1 MWSADW
7 MAGWLHSTGFAMF
20 AMTALK
26 SLALLAAAW
35 VAAALAG
42 RRSAAARHQ
51 VWTAA
56 FAALLALPLLEVSLP
71 PLRVQHS
78 LPLADVVFR
87 ATAAAPVETAEAR
100 ELVAAGAGGSHSV
113 APPARA
119 IDLRVGLMLLWAA
132 GALLAL
138 AQMLAAMLLL
148 WRMRRR
154 AARFAD
160 PEAHALARALGIR
173 QPVDFLAARP
183 GSMPIAFGLFRPAVF
198 LPSDA
203 ADWSAERRRVVLL
216 HELAHIRR
224 GDLATHVLART
235 ALSLYWWNPLAWM
248 AWRAFLK
255 ERERAADD
263 LVLGAGARASE
274 YAGHL
279 LEVARQMQSS
289 PAIGWAAI
297 CMARRSQL
305 EGRLLAIL
313 DERVNHRAPGRVA
326 AGVAALLAIAVVAP
340 LAAVQ
345 SQDPAQQAL
354 PADVD
359 ATIRAA
365 TAQKNHELL
374 ENAARSAET
383 LRQFDLAQKLMQSAV
398 AIRAEVSGDRST
410 EYGVGLVKLGDVEA
424 AANHLPAAQATYLQ
438 AVSVLGNQPEAAP
451 AYLHLGVGSII
462 KKDYEGAVAYFQ
474 QMQIADPSKAGV
486 ALMWM
491 ALARQRQ
498 GQIEEADSLFRAA
511 LAAQDEK
518 SPEAATINELYA
530 NLLDQ
535 ANRKDEA
542 TQMRASAAEIRKS
555 ARVAAARPLT
565 GDHSPSVYR
574 VGGTVS
580 APMLAFKVEP
590 EYSEEARAAKY
601 QGTVIVGVEIGPDGL
616 AHNAQI
622 VQSLGMGLDQKAI
635 DAVSQWKFKPGV
647 KDGVPVTV
655 AASIEVNFRL
665 L

>member
-1 MWSADW
+1 MWSADRVSE
-7 MAGWLHSTGFAMF
+7 WLHAAGFAMF
-20 AMTALK
+20 AVTALK
-26 SLALLAAAW
+26 SLALVAAAW

-71 PLRVQHS
+71 PLHMRHS
-78 LPLADVVFR
+78 LPLADVVFH
-87 ATAAAPVETAEAR
+87 AAAGARVETPEAR
-100 ELVAAGAGGSHSV
+100 ELAAAGAAPHSMS
-113 APPARA
+113 PPARP
-119 IDLRVGLMLLWAA
+119 IDLRLCVMLLWAA
-132 GALLAL
+132 GALVAL
-138 AQMLAAMLLL
+138 AQMLAAVLLL
-148 WRMRRR
+148 WRTRRR
-154 AARFAD
+154 CPRFAD
-160 PEAHALARALGIR
+160 SDAGPLAQALGIR
-173 QPVDFLAARP
+173 QPVDLLAAPR
-183 GSMPIAFGLFRPAVF
+183 GSMPMAFGLFRPAIF
-198 LPSDA
+198 LPADA
-203 ADWSAERRRVVLL
+203 ANWTADRRRVVLL

-224 GDLATHVLART
+224 GDLSTHLLART
-235 ALSLYWWNPLAWM
+235 ALSLYWWNPLAWI

-263 LVLGAGARASE
+263 LVLAAGARASE

-279 LEVARQMQSS
+279 LDVARQMQAA

-313 DERVNHRAPGRVA
+313 DERVNHRTPGRA
-326 AGVAALLAIAVVAP
+326 TAIIAALLAAAVVAP

-365 TAQKNHELL
+365 IAQKNPEIL
-374 ENAARSAET
+374 ENAAKAAET
-383 LRQFDLAQKLMQSAV
+383 LRKFDVALNLMDSAV
-398 AIRAEVSGDRST
+398 SIRAAVSGERST
-410 EYGVGLVKLGDVEA
+410 EYGVALVKLGDIQAE
-424 AANHLPAAQATYLQ
+424 ANHLPEAKATYLK
-438 AVSVLGNQPEAAP
+438 AVNVLGNQPQAAP
-451 AYLHLGVGSII
+451 AYLHLGIGSII
-462 KKDYEGAVAYFQ
+462 KKDYDGAIGYLQ
-474 QMQIADPSKAGV
+474 QMQVADPSKAGV

-491 ALARQRQ
+491 GLARQRQ
-498 GQIEEADSLFRAA
+498 NQMEEADSLFRAA
-511 LAAQDEK
+511 LAAQGEK
-518 SPEAATINELYA
+518 SLEAATTSELYA

-535 ANRKDEA
+535 TDRTDEA
-542 TQMRASAAEIRKS
+542 TRMRVSAADIRKGT
-555 ARVAAARPLT
+555 RPAIADYSS
-565 GDHSPSVYR
+565 GVYR
-574 VGGTVS
+574 VGGGVS
-580 APMLAFKVEP
+580 APTLLYKVEP
-590 EYSEEARAAKY
+590 SYSEEARAAKY
-601 QGTVIVGVEIGPDGL
+601 QGTVVVGVEIGPDGM

-622 VQSLGMGLDQKAI
+622 VRSLGLGLDQKAL
-635 DAVSQWKFKPGV
+635 DAVSQWKFKPGM